1 MTLIDPRVVMHPE
14 VCLYELCRG
23 HTTAVAY
30 IHTYTQGGAG
40 KSGTC
45 TRCIKCLLNRG
56 FIRVYFT
63 SLRELNVQFPSRL
76 S

>member
-30 IHTYTQGGAG
+30 IHTYIHTHRAAQEKVELVHVALNA
-40 KSGTC
+40 
-45 TRCIKCLLNRG
+45 CLIVVLSAY
-56 FIRVYFT
+56 IL
-63 SLRELNVQFPSRL
+63 LR
-76 S
+76 